1 MVQTVERFL
10 RWAVAPFLRD
20 PARIAKH
27 KRATERDLRQRGY
40 SQGAA
45 KAIVSRRY
53 QRNNPS
59 RRTF

>member
-1 MVQTVERFL
+1 MLRTVERFI
-10 RWAVAPFLRD
+10 RWARAPFLTCSIT
-20 PARIAKH
+20 IAAD